1 MIQLSRWH
9 IRRICDVLRA
19 TVWAATG
26 DMSLP
31 VLISTGPEGL
41 LIACQGGGFA
51 VAHTQPGNHESG
63 AIVLPGNFLQAYEG
77 WSDSSIL
84 LQPIA
89 PNRGLASWTF
99 SSEGW
104 RIACDSSAPSDLEP
118 FPPLPYLRNVLRADE
133 IRALHEAMRTA
144 DPSRPE
150 WSRIE
155 LRGSG
160 VVAATD
166 GKQVLL
172 QTGFNFPWTEDL
184 LAPRTEVFDCA
195 DFHQQEGFIG
205 RTDRH
210 VVIQVGGWTV
220 ALPIDR
226 T

>member
-1 MIQLSRWH
+1 NYE
-9 IRRICDVLRA
+9 
-19 TVWAATG
+19 
-26 DMSLP
+26 P
-31 VLISTGPEGL
+31 
-41 LIACQGGGFA
+41 
-51 VAHTQPGNHESG
+51 G

-89 PNRGLASWTF
+89 QNRGLASWTF

-104 RIACDSSAPSDLEP
+104 RIACDSSAPADLEP

-150 WSRIE
+150 WARIE

-172 QTGFNFPWTEDL
+172 QTGFNFPWTEDVL
-184 LAPRTEVFDCA
+184 VPRTEVFDCA

-205 RTDRH
+205 RTHRH

-226 T
+226 TGRFPRVEAALPPTTSYAATWDFSQENVESLRRGLLAEQDWWDKND